1 MTEKDHRH
9 PDPQS
14 LYPRQLA
21 ALVNRKLEE
30 LAGNYKGVPPEL
42 EAPIRY
48 CLLSGGKRFRPV
60 LGLATAVSLGKK
72 PEYVLPVTCAIEF
85 IHTYSLIHD
94 DLPAIDDD
102 DLRRGRPSC
111 HRKFGEDI
119 AILAGDALF
128 AEAFNLIIKEQPGTP
143 ERILKALGEVSGASG
158 AWGMVAGQVR
168 SHSLAQ
174 ITIAPGKASSP
185 HFHEH
190 SEESY
195 FILSGE
201 ASLEIDHQKISLLPG
216 EAILIEPYEVHKIS
230 NQSNQDLVFIAVC
243 VPAWSPDDSFD
254 ADKSD

>member
-1 MTEKDHRH
+1 M
-9 PDPQS
+9 
-14 LYPRQLA
+14 
-21 ALVNRKLEE
+21 KLTKQ
-30 LAGNYKGVPPEL
+30 A
-42 EAPIRY
+42 
-48 CLLSGGKRFRPV
+48 
-60 LGLATAVSLGKK
+60 
-72 PEYVLPVTCAIEF
+72 
-85 IHTYSLIHD
+85 
-94 DLPAIDDD
+94 DLPGILHNPD
-102 DLRRGRPSC
+102 
-111 HRKFGEDI
+111 GESI
-119 AILAGDALF
+119 
-128 AEAFNLIIKEQPGTP
+128 Q
-143 ERILKALGEVSGASG
+143 EVL
-158 AWGMVAGQVR
+158 GMVAGQVT